1 MIYLSMVIS
10 YINQRVF
17 MHYYELL
24 IYYLPNFLGMYFSQ
38 CLFGR
43 LVSDPLKRVSCRA

>member
-1 MIYLSMVIS
+1 MVTS

-24 IYYLPNFLGMYFSQ
+24 IYYLPNFWGCIFP

-43 LVSDPLKRVSCRA
+43 LVSDPLQTGVL